1 MFELLAMIT
10 YKYSYLT
17 RSDPLYREINIVCD
31 ALHDTLLNSVTLV
44 LTCVKGN
51 HPKT

>member
-1 MFELLAMIT
+1 MIT

-31 ALHDTLLNSVTLV
+31 ALHDTLLSSVNLV
-44 LTCVKGN
+44 VNGIKSN
-51 HPKT
+51 HPNT